1 MATANKQVAT
11 IFNKYNESMK
21 SICQHCGSHFD
32 YLATELTDTLKVSEG
47 AEQTMTKKVL
57 SVFYPLYDIYKLYIY
72 HYSKL
77 IYLYRIHILIL

>member
-1 MATANKQVAT
+1 MNSICEQCLSNPNYHFKTVWKQYLYLLVFLFSYPNMATANKQVAT

-47 AEQTMTKKVL
+47 AEQTM
-57 SVFYPLYDIYKLYIY
+57 
-72 HYSKL
+72 
-77 IYLYRIHILIL
+77 

>member
-1 MATANKQVAT
+1 MNSICKQCLSNPNYHFETVRKQYLYLLVILFPYPNMATANKQAAT

-47 AEQTMTKKVL
+47 AEQTM
-57 SVFYPLYDIYKLYIY
+57 
-72 HYSKL
+72 
-77 IYLYRIHILIL
+77 